1 MNRSPCS
8 KEVSRFMSVLT
19 FSSTAITVSPN
30 HFWHLRHM
38 TDASLPP
45 LIQQMMEPGF
55 YPHSVKEPI
64 QLIQTHISYVLLT
77 GDYAY
82 KVKKPVNF
90 GFLDFSTLEK
100 RQHFCAEELRL
111 NQRGAAQLY
120 LDVLPIVQTGDRFQ
134 LGGTGE
140 AVEYVVKMQQFPQSS
155 LLTELFARGE
165 LTAPLLE
172 QLARVLADFHAQ
184 AATNDYIRSFGT
196 VEKIRAAIDENYEQ
210 TLQYVG
216 GPQTQQQ
223 LDETRQYTDRLFAE
237 QQALFDSRTQH
248 NWIRECHGDVHLRNI
263 ALWKDSL
270 GQDDHGQDKILLF
283 DCIEFNEPFRFVDV
297 MFDIAYIIMDLDAR
311 DRRDLSNLFLNAYL
325 EQTGDW
331 EGLQVLPLYLSR
343 QAYVRAKVT
352 SFLLSDPSVPE
363 AAKQEA
369 TATAARYYRLAWEY
383 TQPQQGRLLLMAG
396 LSGAGKSTTA
406 RHLAQQQGAIQI
418 RSDAVR
424 KHLAG
429 IPLDAHGNDDLYT
442 AAMTQKTYDRLLQLG
457 ITLAAQGYTV
467 ILDAKYDR
475 QALRQAAIAQAKTHH
490 LPLQI
495 LHCTAPL
502 PVLQERLRQR
512 HNDISDATADLIPQQ
527 HMDDFSAEEQ
537 PYVIALDT
545 TQNLEAQLEKAG
557 GRS

>member
-1 MNRSPCS
+1 
-8 KEVSRFMSVLT
+8 
-19 FSSTAITVSPN
+19 
-30 HFWHLRHM
+30 M
-38 TDASLPP
+38 TDALLPA
-45 LIQQMMEPGF
+45 LIQQMTEPAF
-55 YPHSVKEPI
+55 YPHPVKAPI
-64 QLIQTHISYVLLT
+64 QVIQTHISYVLLT

-120 LDVLPIVQTGDRFQ
+120 LDVLPIAQTGDRFQ
-134 LGGTGE
+134 LSGAGE

-155 LLTELFARGE
+155 LFTELFDRGE

-172 QLARVLADFHAQ
+172 QLARVLADFHAR

-223 LDETRQYTDRLFAE
+223 LDETRQYTDQLFAE
-237 QQALFDSRTQH
+237 QQALFDSRVQH

-270 GQDDHGQDKILLF
+270 GHDDSGQGKILLF

-343 QAYVRAKVT
+343 QSYVRAKVT
-352 SFLLSDPSVPE
+352 SFLLSDPSVPD

-383 TQPQQGRLLLMAG
+383 TQPQKGRLLLMAG
-396 LSGAGKSTTA
+396 LSGSGKSTTA

-429 IPLDAHGNDDLYT
+429 ISLDAHGNDDLYT
-442 AAMTQKTYDRLLQLG
+442 AAMTQKTYDRLLHLG

-475 QALRQAAIAQAKTHH
+475 QPLREAAIAQAKTHN

-512 HNDISDATADLIPQQ
+512 HDDISDATADLIPQQ
-527 HMDDFSAEEQ
+527 HMDEFSAEEQ
-537 PYVIALDT
+537 PYVLTLDT